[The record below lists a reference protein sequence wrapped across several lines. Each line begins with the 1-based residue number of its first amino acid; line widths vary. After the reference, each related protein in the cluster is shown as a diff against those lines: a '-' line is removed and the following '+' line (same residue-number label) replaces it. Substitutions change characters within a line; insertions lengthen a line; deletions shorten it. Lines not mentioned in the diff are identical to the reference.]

1 MDSSNSRAKLLL
13 EAELAAVGERLQAEA
28 RVPSAS
34 LAGGDFLDLAQGL
47 EQQELARL
55 SASRLS
61 ERAKRLQ
68 IALSRVS
75 DGEYGI
81 CAECGASIAP
91 ARLGAI
97 PDVTTCVACQERLER
112 GAHGAHGDGR
122 GRAPPGRGCRRAS
135 RRLLSHGRA

>member
-1 MDSSNSRAKLLL
+1 MDNSKRRAKLLL
-13 EAELAAVGERLQAEA
+13 EAELAAIGERLQAEA

-75 DGEYGI
+75 DGEYGM

-112 GAHGAHGDGR
+112 AAH
-122 GRAPPGRGCRRAS
+122 
-135 RRLLSHGRA
+135 

>member
-1 MDSSNSRAKLLL
+1 MDSSNSRARLLL
-13 EAELAAVGERLQAEA
+13 EAELAVVGERLQAEA

-47 EQQELARL
+47 EHQELARL

-68 IALSRVS
+68 VALSRVS
-75 DGEYGI
+75 TGEYGL
-81 CAECGASIAP
+81 CTECGAAIAP

-112 GAHGAHGDGR
+112 AAR
-122 GRAPPGRGCRRAS
+122 
-135 RRLLSHGRA
+135 

>member
-1 MDSSNSRAKLLL
+1 VRLRPKFGPWEPKCGRRRLKAVGNSNSRAKVLL

-47 EQQELARL
+47 EHQELARL

-75 DGEYGI
+75 AGEYGT
-81 CAECGASIAP
+81 CTECGASIAP
-91 ARLGAI
+91 ARLSAI
-97 PDVTTCVACQERLER
+97 PDVTTCVACQDRLER
-112 GAHGAHGDGR
+112 AAR
-122 GRAPPGRGCRRAS
+122 
-135 RRLLSHGRA
+135 

>member
-1 MDSSNSRAKLLL
+1 MAYPTKVGSRERNSHHGRLKRVDNSNSRAKRLL
-13 EAELAAVGERLQAEA
+13 EAEFDVIAERLHREAAV
-28 RVPSAS
+28 PKAS
-34 LAGGDFLDLAQGL
+34 LAGGDFLDVAQGV
-47 EQQELARL
+47 EHQELARL

-112 GAHGAHGDGR
+112 AAH
-122 GRAPPGRGCRRAS
+122 
-135 RRLLSHGRA
+135 

>member
-1 MDSSNSRAKLLL
+1 MDSSNSRAKVLL
-13 EAELAAVGERLQAEA
+13 EAELAVVGERLQAEA

-47 EQQELARL
+47 EHQELARL

-75 DGEYGI
+75 EGEYGV
-81 CAECGASIAP
+81 CSECGTSIP
-91 ARLGAI
+91 PQRLRAV
-97 PDVTTCVACQERLER
+97 PDATTCVACQERLER
-112 GAHGAHGDGR
+112 AAH
-122 GRAPPGRGCRRAS
+122 
-135 RRLLSHGRA
+135 